1 MASLLTP
8 TQRYAVGSLLALAL
22 RQAQIHQTRPLGS
35 PIEDG
40 VGLDASSGGSDPD
53 DPDLWT
59 HESRGLLRPVFRSS
73 SISLVLFSLLS
84 DSS

>member
-1 MASLLTP
+1 MTSLLTP
-8 TQRYAVGSLLALAL
+8 IQRYAVGSLLALAL

-35 PIEDG
+35 SIEEG
-40 VGLDASSGGSDPD
+40 LGLDTSSGGSDPD

-73 SISLVLFSLLS
+73 LISFVFF
-84 DSS
+84 